1 MATRRNTRNSGARR
15 GKKKLPVWL
24 VLLIGLGLGA
34 LLMWG
39 GQRLFFHG
47 GKPLS
52 GISGLF
58 SGHRTTQERAPIAT
72 TSATKEPAK
81 PHFDFYTILP
91 EIETVLPERFD
102 KGEKPDKKTAATKPE
117 RPEAASARDAGVVYV
132 LQAASYANIE
142 DADRLKAR
150 LVLNGLEAHIEKVS
164 IEGKGQFFRVRLGPY
179 ARVDDLDAAYQKL
192 GQQGIKAMRLKV
204 KKAPGA

>member
-1 MATRRNTRNSGARR
+1 MATRRNTRNSGSRR
-15 GKKKLPVWL
+15 GKKKLPVWMVL
-24 VLLIGLGLGA
+24 VIGLGLGA

-39 GQRLFFHG
+39 GQRVFFHG

-58 SGHRTTQERAPIAT
+58 AGQRSAQERPASVA
-72 TSATKEPAK
+72 TSAAKEPAK
-81 PHFDFYTILP
+81 PRFDFYTILP
-91 EIETVLPERFD
+91 EIESVLPERFD
-102 KGEKPDKKTAATKPE
+102 KGEKPDKKPAAAKSE
-117 RPEAASARDAGVVYV
+117 RPEVATARDAGVVYV
-132 LQAASYANIE
+132 LQAASYANMD

-179 ARVDDLDAAYQKL
+179 ARVDDLDAAYQQL
-192 GQQGIKAMRLKV
+192 GQQGIKALRLKV
-204 KKAPGA
+204 KKSPGA

>member
-58 SGHRTTQERAPIAT
+58 SGKRASQEHASGAT
-72 TSATKEPAK
+72 ASAAKEPAK

-91 EIETVLPERFD
+91 EIESVLPERFD
-102 KGEKPDKKTAATKPE
+102 KGEKPGKKPATAKPE
-117 RPEAASARDAGVVYV
+117 RPEVASVRDTGVVYV

-164 IEGKGQFFRVRLGPY
+164 IEGKGTFFRVRLGPY
-179 ARVDDLDAAYQKL
+179 AKVDDLDTAYQKL

>member
-1 MATRRNTRNSGARR
+1 MAARRNTRHSSARR

-58 SGHRTTQERAPIAT
+58 AGNRAAQERPPGT
-72 TSATKEPAK
+72 TTAAAKEPAK

-102 KGEKPDKKTAATKPE
+102 KGEKPGKKPAAKPD
-117 RPEAASARDAGVVYV
+117 RPEAAGARDAAVVYV
-132 LQAASYANIE
+132 LQAASYANLE
-142 DADRLKAR
+142 DADRLKAK
-150 LVLNGLEAHIEKVS
+150 LALSGLEARIEKVS

-192 GQQGIKAMRLKV
+192 GQQGVKAMRLKV

>member
-1 MATRRNTRNSGARR
+1 MATRRNIRTGGARR

-58 SGHRTTQERAPIAT
+58 SGNRATQERAPNAT
-72 TSATKEPAK
+72 ATAAKEPAK

-91 EIETVLPERFD
+91 EIESVLPERFD
-102 KGEKPDKKTAATKPE
+102 KGEKPGKKPATAKPE
-117 RPEAASARDAGVVYV
+117 RPEVASVRDTGVVYV

-150 LVLNGLEAHIEKVS
+150 LVLNGLETHIEKVS
-164 IEGKGQFFRVRLGPY
+164 IEGKGTFFRVRLGPY
-179 ARVDDLDAAYQKL
+179 AKVDDLDAAYQKL
-192 GQQGIKAMRLKV
+192 GQQGIKALRLKV

>member
-1 MATRRNTRNSGARR
+1 MAARRHTRHSGSRR
-15 GKKKLPVWL
+15 GKKKLPVWA
-24 VLLIGLGLGA
+24 VLMIGLSLGA

-39 GQRLFFHG
+39 GQQLFFQG
-47 GKPLS
+47 GNPLS

-58 SGHRTTQERAPIAT
+58 SSKPTPAERAP
-72 TSATKEPAK
+72 ATKTTTVKAPAK

-102 KGEKPDKKTAATKPE
+102 KGEKAVKKTASVKPE
-117 RPEAASARDAGVVYV
+117 QPEAAAAREAVVVYV
-132 LQAASYANIE
+132 LQAASYANME

-192 GQQGIKAMRLKV
+192 GQQGIKALRLKV

>member
-1 MATRRNTRNSGARR
+1 MATRRNTRNSSARR
-15 GKKKLPVWL
+15 GKKTLPVWL
-24 VLLIGLGLGA
+24 VMLIGLGLGA
-34 LLMWG
+34 LLMWA

-52 GISGLF
+52 GISSLF
-58 SGHRTTQERAPIAT
+58 SNHRGTQERAANAPV
-72 TSATKEPAK
+72 SAPKAPTK

-91 EIETVLPERFD
+91 EIETVLPDRFD
-102 KGEKPDKKTAATKPE
+102 KGSKPVKKSVAAKNDQTDSTN
-117 RPEAASARDAGVVYV
+117 AADASVVYV
-132 LQAASYANIE
+132 LQAASYGNMD

-179 ARVDDLDAAYQKL
+179 ARLDDLDAAYSKL
-192 GQQGIKAMRLKV
+192 AQQGIKAMRLKV

>member
-1 MATRRNTRNSGARR
+1 MATRRNTRHSGARR
-15 GKKKLPVWL
+15 GKKKLPVWVVML
-24 VLLIGLGLGA
+24 VGLGLGA
-34 LLMWG
+34 LLMWA

-52 GISGLF
+52 GISSLF
-58 SGHRTTQERAPIAT
+58 SGHRSAPERA
-72 TSATKEPAK
+72 TSTVASTTKEPAK

-91 EIETVLPERFD
+91 EIETVLPDRFD
-102 KGEKPDKKTAATKPE
+102 KGRKPGKKSAAAKNDQADTTG
-117 RPEAASARDAGVVYV
+117 AQDTGVVYV
-132 LQAASYANIE
+132 LQAASYGNIE

-179 ARVDDLDAAYQKL
+179 GHVDDLDTAYQKL
-192 GQQGIKAMRLKV
+192 AQQGIKAMRLKV

>member
-1 MATRRNTRNSGARR
+1 MATRRNTRHSGSRC
-15 GKKKLPVWL
+15 GKRKLPVWL
-24 VLLIGLGLGA
+24 VLVIGLGLGA

-39 GQRLFFHG
+39 GQRVFFHG

-58 SGHRTTQERAPIAT
+58 AGPRTQERPSNT
-72 TSATKEPAK
+72 TASAAKEPAK
-81 PHFDFYTILP
+81 PRFDFYTILP

-102 KGEKPDKKTAATKPE
+102 KGEKPGKKPAAARPE
-117 RPEAASARDAGVVYV
+117 RPEVATARDAAVVYV
-132 LQAASYANIE
+132 LQAASYANLE

-179 ARVDDLDAAYQKL
+179 ARVDDLDAAYQRL
-192 GQQGIKAMRLKV
+192 GQQGIKALRLKV
-204 KKAPGA
+204 KKTPEA